1 MSSVITER
9 IAAYDLLDEE
19 RAALSAVLHR
29 IDDRKRDRR
38 KPEVD
43 VEQTIRQALL
53 MAVTSRGTGIDNL
66 EQMYMNVAQYLMAYR
81 KEYRC

>member
-1 MSSVITER
+1 MSSVITKR
-9 IAAYDLLDEE
+9 IAAYDLLDAEL
-19 RAALSAVLHR
+19 AALSAVLHR

-43 VEQTIRQALL
+43 VEKTVEQALL
-53 MAVTSRGTGIDNL
+53 MAAICRGSGIANL
-66 EQMYMNVAQYLMAYR
+66 EQMYMRVVQHLTVYR